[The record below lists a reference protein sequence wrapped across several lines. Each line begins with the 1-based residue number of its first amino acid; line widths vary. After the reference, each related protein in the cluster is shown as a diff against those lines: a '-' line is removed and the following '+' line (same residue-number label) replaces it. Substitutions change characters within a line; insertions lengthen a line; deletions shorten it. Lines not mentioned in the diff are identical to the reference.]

1 MLPFA
6 KTCFYFLF
14 IETARTDREIE
25 IARAEAAQLEAVVEA
40 GYREVWEQEEELL
53 AMISRERAAR
63 ARRIAMRAERQASTK
78 PYQKGNDDTKKDKA

>member
-1 MLPFA
+1 M
-6 KTCFYFLF
+6 
-14 IETARTDREIE
+14 
-25 IARAEAAQLEAVVEA
+25 VEA
-40 GYREVWEQEEELL
+40 GEREVWAREEELL